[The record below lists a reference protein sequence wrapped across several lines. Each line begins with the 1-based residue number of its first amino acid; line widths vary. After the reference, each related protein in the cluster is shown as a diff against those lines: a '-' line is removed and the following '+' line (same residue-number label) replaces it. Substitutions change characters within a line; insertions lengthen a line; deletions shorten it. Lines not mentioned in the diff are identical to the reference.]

1 MPRRPILSVNPVKQD
16 LKAGRVVVG
25 TWLTLAHPEVA
36 EILALSGFQF
46 IVVDMEHSVVDLS
59 ALPSLFQAM
68 EVHGVVPLVRLGE
81 NHPALI
87 KRVMDAGAYGVIV
100 PMVNTADEARA
111 AVEAVRYPP
120 RGKRGVGLARAQ
132 GYGTSFDEYV
142 KTVTDEALVVVQI
155 EHQKAV
161 ENLEAILG
169 VEGVDAFIVG
179 PYDLSASMG
188 VPGDFAHPEVRK
200 ALERIRE
207 IGQRLGVPAG
217 FHVVEPQPAKVLE
230 LARQGYQLLAFSVD
244 MLFLG
249 RSAASGLEEIRKG
262 LPS

>member
-1 MPRRPILSVNPVKQD
+1 MPRRPILSVNPVKHE
-16 LKAGRVVVG
+16 LRAGRVVVG
-25 TWLTLAHPEVA
+25 TWLTLGHSQVA
-36 EILALSGFQF
+36 EILAISGFQF

-68 EVHGVVPLVRLGE
+68 EVHDVVPLVRVGE
-81 NHPALI
+81 NHRALI

-100 PMVNTADEARA
+100 PMVNTAADARA

-132 GYGTSFDEYV
+132 GFGTTFDEYV
-142 KTVTDEALVVVQI
+142 RNVSDEALVVVQI
-155 EHQKAV
+155 EHEKAV
-161 ENLEAILG
+161 ENLEEILG

-188 VPGDFAHPEVRK
+188 VPGDLARPEVQR

-207 IGQRLGVPAG
+207 VGRRMGVPAG
-217 FHVVEPQPAKVLE
+217 FHVVEPEPAKVLE
-230 LARQGYQLLAFSVD
+230 LARQGYQFLAFSVD